1 MFSEEFKRE
10 ELPWFLRWRE
20 TWEQQTGKT
29 VDDYLKIMDSL
40 EGEIRQARTI
50 RVYIREMT
58 EYAASHTPSFQI
70 YHAIPKK

>member
-1 MFSEEFKRE
+1 MFSEEFKKE

-40 EGEIRQARTI
+40 EGGIRQARTI

-58 EYAASHTPSFQI
+58 EYAASHTP
-70 YHAIPKK
+70 